1 MSRRGPQ
8 RRGLMPSPAFLAP
21 AMTAGLLGVAAWSV
35 ANQETAVED
44 LVRSERIAILLAAVP
59 DRFGSWITEEVPV
72 PSDALEILRP
82 NALFCR
88 RLMDLGGD
96 DEVTLIIVHCSDARD
111 MGGHYP
117 PICYRQIGWMLD
129 LDRIERPVVEC
140 GFLRD
145 PTLTVYRFRRT
156 DARGEREEMTVL
168 NGFVYPDGRTSA
180 DIFERNPFTGP
191 ATRASR
197 GLAQIQF
204 VFPTDVPA
212 AHAARIARKV
222 LSEFPREG
230 LRALIGQAEEGTP

>member
-1 MSRRGPQ
+1 MIRRGTQ

-21 AMTAGLLGVAAWSV
+21 TLTAGLLGVAAWSV
-35 ANQETAVED
+35 ASPETSIED
-44 LVRSERIAILLAAVP
+44 RIRAERIAVLLEAVP

-72 PSDALEILRP
+72 PSEAIEILRP

-88 RLMDLGGD
+88 RLMHLGGD
-96 DEVTLIIVHCSDARD
+96 DEVTVIIVHCSDARD

-129 LDRIERPVVEC
+129 LDRIGRPVVEC

-168 NGFVYPDGRTSA
+168 NVFIYPDGRTSA
-180 DIFERNPFTGP
+180 DIFDRNPFTGP

-204 VFPTDVPA
+204 VFPTDVPEA
-212 AHAARIARKV
+212 DAVRIARKV

-230 LRALIGQAEEGTP
+230 LRALIGQAEEGIP